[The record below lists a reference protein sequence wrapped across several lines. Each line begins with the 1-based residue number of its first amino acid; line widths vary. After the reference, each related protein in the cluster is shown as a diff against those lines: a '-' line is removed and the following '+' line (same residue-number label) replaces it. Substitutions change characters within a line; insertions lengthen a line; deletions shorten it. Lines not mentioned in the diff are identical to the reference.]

1 MLTQAENIW
10 RRLIVWSKIP
20 WIFRLIVIAMS
31 LSLLISVGLVLYAN
45 RQTLLQF
52 EWRVSWLPLAATFP
66 IYSIALAL
74 VVLVWGWM
82 LNRIGERISWTH
94 HARIYCITNLARRVP
109 GVLWYIVGR
118 MTTYEHLGIS
128 KSAITISSGLEVALL
143 AMSGLIAGLM
153 ISPTLVISYLGNP
166 LWLSIGLLT
175 GLMAIHPAF
184 IRYMLRRLSG
194 RNGLAEQ
201 LRYIDVLVWLAIY
214 IGVWFLGGLCLCSLV
229 AGIYPITLSTVP
241 AIIGAWALS
250 GALSTLGVF
259 LPANLLLHEVALG
272 ALLALFLPIG
282 VAITATVLIRVVLTL
297 YEVMWALVT
306 ARLLNSV
313 SSHRE

>member
-1 MLTQAENIW
+1 
-10 RRLIVWSKIP
+10 
-20 WIFRLIVIAMS
+20 
-31 LSLLISVGLVLYAN
+31 
-45 RQTLLQF
+45 
-52 EWRVSWLPLAATFP
+52 
-66 IYSIALAL
+66 
-74 VVLVWGWM
+74 
-82 LNRIGERISWTH
+82 
-94 HARIYCITNLARRVP
+94 
-109 GVLWYIVGR
+109 
-118 MTTYEHLGIS
+118 
-128 KSAITISSGLEVALL
+128 LEVALL